1 MSTATTI
8 RHEHEMRTC
17 LEVSDLRKSFHTAAG
32 KKRVLRGVSF
42 HVAPGEWVSV
52 MGRSGSGKSTLLRCS
67 SGLVGVDSGRAVV
80 TGTDVAAATADDL
93 ARLRRT
99 LLGFVFQDYNL
110 IDSLTARENVA
121 LPLLL
126 GRRTAH
132 VDDAVNQ
139 ALASTDVKDLAD
151 QRAATLSGGE
161 QQRVAIARALSM
173 DPVVMLF
180 DEPTS
185 ALDPEMVG
193 EVLDVMV
200 KLAAEGMTMMVVT
213 HEIGFAREVADQVVF
228 MDGGVVV
235 ESGTPEQVIDNPQ
248 HARTQEFLSSIL

>member
-1 MSTATTI
+1 
-8 RHEHEMRTC
+8 MRTC

-161 QQRVAIARALSM
+161 QQRVAIARALAQR
-173 DPVVMLF
+173 PAVLF
-180 DEPTS
+180 ADEPTG
-185 ALDPEMVG
+185 ALDSVTSRI
-193 EVLDVMV
+193 VLDLFRRLTGQGTAVLM
-200 KLAAEGMTMMVVT
+200 VT
-213 HEIGFAREVADQVVF
+213 HDLDAAARGDRVLILVDGRIEHDLARPSAVELFEIMKGDDR
-228 MDGGVVV
+228 
-235 ESGTPEQVIDNPQ
+235 S
-248 HARTQEFLSSIL
+248 

>member
-1 MSTATTI
+1 
-8 RHEHEMRTC
+8 MRTC

-52 MGRSGSGKSTLLRCS
+52 MGRSGSAKSTLLRCS

-161 QQRVAIARALSM
+161 QQRVAIARALAQR
-173 DPVVMLF
+173 PAVLF
-180 DEPTS
+180 ADEPTG
-185 ALDPEMVG
+185 ALDSVTSRI
-193 EVLDVMV
+193 VLDLFRRLTGQGTAVLM
-200 KLAAEGMTMMVVT
+200 VT
-213 HEIGFAREVADQVVF
+213 HDLDAAARGDRVLILVDGRIEHDLARPSAVELFEIMKGDDR
-228 MDGGVVV
+228 
-235 ESGTPEQVIDNPQ
+235 S
-248 HARTQEFLSSIL
+248 

>member
-1 MSTATTI
+1 
-8 RHEHEMRTC
+8 MRTC

-161 QQRVAIARALSM
+161 QQRVAIARALAQR
-173 DPVVMLF
+173 PAVRF
-180 DEPTS
+180 ADEPTG
-185 ALDPEMVG
+185 ALDSVTSRI
-193 EVLDVMV
+193 VLDLFRRLTGQGTAVLM
-200 KLAAEGMTMMVVT
+200 VT
-213 HEIGFAREVADQVVF
+213 HDLDAAARGDRVLILVDGRIEHDLARPSAVELFEIMKGDDR
-228 MDGGVVV
+228 
-235 ESGTPEQVIDNPQ
+235 S
-248 HARTQEFLSSIL
+248 

>member
-139 ALASTDVKDLAD
+139 ALASTDVKGLAD

-161 QQRVAIARALSM
+161 QQRVAIARALAQR
-173 DPVVMLF
+173 PAVLF
-180 DEPTS
+180 ADEPTG
-185 ALDPEMVG
+185 ALDSVTSRI
-193 EVLDVMV
+193 VLDLFRRLTGQGTAVLM
-200 KLAAEGMTMMVVT
+200 VT
-213 HEIGFAREVADQVVF
+213 HDLDAAARGDRVLILVDGRIEHDLARPSAVELFEIMKGDDR
-228 MDGGVVV
+228 
-235 ESGTPEQVIDNPQ
+235 S
-248 HARTQEFLSSIL
+248 

>member
-1 MSTATTI
+1 
-8 RHEHEMRTC
+8 MRTC

-161 QQRVAIARALSM
+161 QQRVAIARALAQR
-173 DPVVMLF
+173 PAVLF
-180 DEPTS
+180 ADEPTG
-185 ALDPEMVG
+185 ALDSVTSRI
-193 EVLDVMV
+193 VLDLFRRLTGQGTAVLM
-200 KLAAEGMTMMVVT
+200 VT
-213 HEIGFAREVADQVVF
+213 HDLDAAARGDRVLILVDGRTEHDLARPSAVELFEIMKGDDR
-228 MDGGVVV
+228 
-235 ESGTPEQVIDNPQ
+235 S
-248 HARTQEFLSSIL
+248 

>member
-8 RHEHEMRTC
+8 RHEHETRTC

-32 KKRVLRGVSF
+32 TKRVLRGVSF

-161 QQRVAIARALSM
+161 QQRVAIARALAQR
-173 DPVVMLF
+173 PAVLF
-180 DEPTS
+180 ADEPTG
-185 ALDPEMVG
+185 ALDSVTSRI
-193 EVLDVMV
+193 VLDLFRRLTGQGTAVLM
-200 KLAAEGMTMMVVT
+200 VT
-213 HEIGFAREVADQVVF
+213 HDLDAAARGDRVLILVDGRIEHDLARPSAVELFEIMKGDDR
-228 MDGGVVV
+228 
-235 ESGTPEQVIDNPQ
+235 S
-248 HARTQEFLSSIL
+248 

>member
-1 MSTATTI
+1 
-8 RHEHEMRTC
+8 MRTC
-17 LEVSDLRKSFHTAAG
+17 LEVSDLRKSFHTVAG

-161 QQRVAIARALSM
+161 QQRVAIARALAQR
-173 DPVVMLF
+173 PAVLF
-180 DEPTS
+180 ADEPTG
-185 ALDPEMVG
+185 ALDSVTSRI
-193 EVLDVMV
+193 VLDLFRRLTGQGTAVLM
-200 KLAAEGMTMMVVT
+200 VT
-213 HEIGFAREVADQVVF
+213 HDLDAAARGDRVLILVDGRIEHDLARPSAVELFEIMKGDDR
-228 MDGGVVV
+228 
-235 ESGTPEQVIDNPQ
+235 S
-248 HARTQEFLSSIL
+248 

>member
-1 MSTATTI
+1 
-8 RHEHEMRTC
+8 MRTC

-139 ALASTDVKDLAD
+139 ALASTDVKGLAD

-161 QQRVAIARALSM
+161 QQRVAIARALAQR
-173 DPVVMLF
+173 PAVLF
-180 DEPTS
+180 ADEPTG
-185 ALDPEMVG
+185 ALDSVTSRI
-193 EVLDVMV
+193 VLDLFRRLTGQGTAVLM
-200 KLAAEGMTMMVVT
+200 VT
-213 HEIGFAREVADQVVF
+213 HDLDAAARGDRVLILVDGRIEHDLARPSAVELFEIMKGDDR
-228 MDGGVVV
+228 
-235 ESGTPEQVIDNPQ
+235 S
-248 HARTQEFLSSIL
+248 

>member
-1 MSTATTI
+1 MLFRS
-8 RHEHEMRTC
+8 
-17 LEVSDLRKSFHTAAG
+17 
-32 KKRVLRGVSF
+32 
-42 HVAPGEWVSV
+42 VSV

-161 QQRVAIARALSM
+161 QQRVAIARALAQR
-173 DPVVMLF
+173 PAVLF
-180 DEPTS
+180 ADEPTG
-185 ALDPEMVG
+185 ALDSVTSRI
-193 EVLDVMV
+193 VLDLFRRLTGQGTAVLM
-200 KLAAEGMTMMVVT
+200 VT
-213 HEIGFAREVADQVVF
+213 HDLDAAARGDRVLILVDGRIEHDLARPSAVELFEIMKGDDR
-228 MDGGVVV
+228 
-235 ESGTPEQVIDNPQ
+235 S
-248 HARTQEFLSSIL
+248 

>member
-1 MSTATTI
+1 
-8 RHEHEMRTC
+8 MRTC

-161 QQRVAIARALSM
+161 QQRVAIARALAQR
-173 DPVVMLF
+173 PAVLF
-180 DEPTS
+180 ADEPTG
-185 ALDPEMVG
+185 ALDSVTSRT
-193 EVLDVMV
+193 VLDLFRRLTDRGTGILM
-200 KLAAEGMTMMVVT
+200 VT
-213 HEIGFAREVADQVVF
+213 HDLDAAARGDRVLILVDGRIEHDLIRPSAARLFEIMKGD
-228 MDGGVVV
+228 
-235 ESGTPEQVIDNPQ
+235 EQ
-248 HARTQEFLSSIL
+248 S

>member
-1 MSTATTI
+1 
-8 RHEHEMRTC
+8 MRTC

-80 TGTDVAAATADDL
+80 AGADVSAVGADDL

-110 IDSLTARENVA
+110 IESLTARENTA

-126 GRRTAH
+126 GRRDAH
-132 VDDAVNQ
+132 VDDAVDR
-139 ALASTDVKDLAD
+139 ALASTGVKDLAD
-151 QRAATLSGGE
+151 QRADTLSGGE
-161 QQRVAIARALSM
+161 QQRVAIARALAQR
-173 DPVVMLF
+173 PAVLF
-180 DEPTS
+180 ADEPTG
-185 ALDPEMVG
+185 ALDSVTSRI
-193 EVLDVMV
+193 VLDLFRRLTDQGTAVLM
-200 KLAAEGMTMMVVT
+200 VT
-213 HEIGFAREVADQVVF
+213 HDLDAAARGDRVLILVDGRIEHDLARPSAVELFEIMKGDDR
-228 MDGGVVV
+228 
-235 ESGTPEQVIDNPQ
+235 S
-248 HARTQEFLSSIL
+248 

>member
-1 MSTATTI
+1 
-8 RHEHEMRTC
+8 MRTC
-17 LEVSDLRKSFHTAAG
+17 LEVSDLRKFFHTAAG

-161 QQRVAIARALSM
+161 QQRVAIARALAQR
-173 DPVVMLF
+173 PAVLF
-180 DEPTS
+180 ADEPTG
-185 ALDPEMVG
+185 ALDSVTSRI
-193 EVLDVMV
+193 VLDLFRRLTGQGTAVLM
-200 KLAAEGMTMMVVT
+200 VT
-213 HEIGFAREVADQVVF
+213 HDLDAAARGDRVLILVDGRIEHDLARPSAVELFEIMKGDDR
-228 MDGGVVV
+228 
-235 ESGTPEQVIDNPQ
+235 S
-248 HARTQEFLSSIL
+248 

>member
-8 RHEHEMRTC
+8 RHEHETRTC

-161 QQRVAIARALSM
+161 QQRVAIARALAQR
-173 DPVVMLF
+173 PAVLF
-180 DEPTS
+180 ADEPTG
-185 ALDPEMVG
+185 ALDSITSRI
-193 EVLDVMV
+193 VLDLFRRLTGQGTAVLM
-200 KLAAEGMTMMVVT
+200 VT
-213 HEIGFAREVADQVVF
+213 HDLDAAARGDRVLILVDGRIEHDLARPSAVELFEIMKGDDR
-228 MDGGVVV
+228 
-235 ESGTPEQVIDNPQ
+235 S
-248 HARTQEFLSSIL
+248 

>member
-1 MSTATTI
+1 
-8 RHEHEMRTC
+8 MRTC

-132 VDDAVNQ
+132 VDEAVNQ

-161 QQRVAIARALSM
+161 QQRVAIARALAQR
-173 DPVVMLF
+173 PAVLF
-180 DEPTS
+180 ADEPTG
-185 ALDPEMVG
+185 ALDSVTSRI
-193 EVLDVMV
+193 VLDLFRRLTGQGTAVLM
-200 KLAAEGMTMMVVT
+200 VT
-213 HEIGFAREVADQVVF
+213 HDLDAAARGDRVLILVDGRIEHDLARPSAVELFEIMKGDER
-228 MDGGVVV
+228 
-235 ESGTPEQVIDNPQ
+235 S
-248 HARTQEFLSSIL
+248 

>member
-1 MSTATTI
+1 
-8 RHEHEMRTC
+8 MRTC

-110 IDSLTARENVA
+110 IDSLTARENAA

-132 VDDAVNQ
+132 VDEAVNQ

-161 QQRVAIARALSM
+161 QQRVAIARALAQR
-173 DPVVMLF
+173 PAVLF
-180 DEPTS
+180 ADEPTG
-185 ALDPEMVG
+185 ALDSVTSRI
-193 EVLDVMV
+193 VLDLFRRLTGQGTAVLM
-200 KLAAEGMTMMVVT
+200 VT
-213 HEIGFAREVADQVVF
+213 HDLDAAARGDRVLILVDGRIEHDLARPSAVELFEIMKGDDR
-228 MDGGVVV
+228 
-235 ESGTPEQVIDNPQ
+235 S
-248 HARTQEFLSSIL
+248 

>member
-42 HVAPGEWVSV
+42 YVAPGEWVSV

-161 QQRVAIARALSM
+161 QQRVAIARALAQR
-173 DPVVMLF
+173 PAVLF
-180 DEPTS
+180 ADEPTG
-185 ALDPEMVG
+185 ALDSVTSRI
-193 EVLDVMV
+193 VLDLFRRLTGQGTAVLM
-200 KLAAEGMTMMVVT
+200 VT
-213 HEIGFAREVADQVVF
+213 HDLDAAARGDRVLILVDGRIEHDLARPSAVELFEIMKGDDR
-228 MDGGVVV
+228 
-235 ESGTPEQVIDNPQ
+235 S
-248 HARTQEFLSSIL
+248 

>member
-1 MSTATTI
+1 
-8 RHEHEMRTC
+8 
-17 LEVSDLRKSFHTAAG
+17 
-32 KKRVLRGVSF
+32 
-42 HVAPGEWVSV
+42 

-161 QQRVAIARALSM
+161 QQRVAIARALAQR
-173 DPVVMLF
+173 PAVLF
-180 DEPTS
+180 ADEPTG
-185 ALDPEMVG
+185 ALDSVTSRI
-193 EVLDVMV
+193 VLDLFRRLTGQGTAVLM
-200 KLAAEGMTMMVVT
+200 VT
-213 HEIGFAREVADQVVF
+213 HDLDAAARGDRVLILVDGRIEHDLARPSAVELFEIMKGDDR
-228 MDGGVVV
+228 
-235 ESGTPEQVIDNPQ
+235 S
-248 HARTQEFLSSIL
+248 

>member
-1 MSTATTI
+1 
-8 RHEHEMRTC
+8 MRTC
-17 LEVSDLRKSFHTAAG
+17 LEVSDLRK
-32 KKRVLRGVSF
+32 SF

-161 QQRVAIARALSM
+161 QQRVAIARALAQR
-173 DPVVMLF
+173 PAVLF
-180 DEPTS
+180 ADEPTG
-185 ALDPEMVG
+185 ALDSVTSRI
-193 EVLDVMV
+193 VLDLFRRLTGQGTAVLM
-200 KLAAEGMTMMVVT
+200 VT
-213 HEIGFAREVADQVVF
+213 HDLDAAARGDRVLILVDGRIEHDLARPSAVELFEIMKGDDR
-228 MDGGVVV
+228 
-235 ESGTPEQVIDNPQ
+235 S
-248 HARTQEFLSSIL
+248 

>member
-132 VDDAVNQ
+132 VDEAVNQ

-161 QQRVAIARALSM
+161 QQRVAIARALAQR
-173 DPVVMLF
+173 PAVLF
-180 DEPTS
+180 ADEPTG
-185 ALDPEMVG
+185 ALDSVTSRI
-193 EVLDVMV
+193 VLDLFRRLTGQGTAVLM
-200 KLAAEGMTMMVVT
+200 VT
-213 HEIGFAREVADQVVF
+213 HDLDAAARGDRVLILVDGRIEHDLARPSAVELFEIMKGDDR
-228 MDGGVVV
+228 
-235 ESGTPEQVIDNPQ
+235 S
-248 HARTQEFLSSIL
+248 

>member
-1 MSTATTI
+1 
-8 RHEHEMRTC
+8 MRTC

-161 QQRVAIARALSM
+161 QQRVAIARALAQH
-173 DPVVMLF
+173 PAVLF
-180 DEPTS
+180 ADEPTG
-185 ALDPEMVG
+185 ALDSVTSRI
-193 EVLDVMV
+193 VLDLFRRLTGQGTAVLM
-200 KLAAEGMTMMVVT
+200 VT
-213 HEIGFAREVADQVVF
+213 HDLDAAARGDRVLILVDGRIEHDLARPSAVELFEIMKGDDR
-228 MDGGVVV
+228 
-235 ESGTPEQVIDNPQ
+235 S
-248 HARTQEFLSSIL
+248 

>member
-1 MSTATTI
+1 
-8 RHEHEMRTC
+8 MRTC

-110 IDSLTARENVA
+110 IESLTARENTA

-126 GRRTAH
+126 GRRDAH
-132 VDDAVNQ
+132 VDDAVDR
-139 ALASTDVKDLAD
+139 ALASTGVKDLAD

-161 QQRVAIARALSM
+161 QQRVAIARALAQR
-173 DPVVMLF
+173 PAVLF
-180 DEPTS
+180 ADEPTG
-185 ALDPEMVG
+185 ALDSVTSRI
-193 EVLDVMV
+193 VLDLFRRLTGQGTAVLM
-200 KLAAEGMTMMVVT
+200 VT
-213 HEIGFAREVADQVVF
+213 HDLDAAARGDRVLILVDGRIEHDLARPSAVELFEIMKGDDR
-228 MDGGVVV
+228 
-235 ESGTPEQVIDNPQ
+235 S
-248 HARTQEFLSSIL
+248 

>member
-1 MSTATTI
+1 
-8 RHEHEMRTC
+8 MRTC

-151 QRAATLSGGE
+151 QRAATRSGGE
-161 QQRVAIARALSM
+161 QQRVAIARALAQR
-173 DPVVMLF
+173 PAVLF
-180 DEPTS
+180 ADEPTG
-185 ALDPEMVG
+185 ALDSVTSRI
-193 EVLDVMV
+193 VLDLFRRLTGQGTAVLM
-200 KLAAEGMTMMVVT
+200 VT
-213 HEIGFAREVADQVVF
+213 HDLDAAARGDRVLILVDGRIEHDLARPSAVELFEIMKGDDR
-228 MDGGVVV
+228 
-235 ESGTPEQVIDNPQ
+235 S
-248 HARTQEFLSSIL
+248 

>member
-8 RHEHEMRTC
+8 RHEHETRTC

-161 QQRVAIARALSM
+161 QQRVAIARALAQR
-173 DPVVMLF
+173 PAVLF
-180 DEPTS
+180 ADEPTG
-185 ALDPEMVG
+185 ALDSVTSRI
-193 EVLDVMV
+193 VLDLFRRLTGQGTAVLM
-200 KLAAEGMTMMVVT
+200 VT
-213 HEIGFAREVADQVVF
+213 HDLDAAARGDRVLILVDGRIEHDLARPSAVELFEIMKGDDR
-228 MDGGVVV
+228 
-235 ESGTPEQVIDNPQ
+235 S
-248 HARTQEFLSSIL
+248 

>member
-126 GRRTAH
+126 GRRTAER
-132 VDDAVNQ
+132 
-139 ALASTDVKDLAD
+139 SEE
-151 QRAATLSGGE
+151 R
-161 QQRVAIARALSM
+161 RVGKECRSRWS
-173 DPVVMLF
+173 PY
-180 DEPTS
+180 
-185 ALDPEMVG
+185 
-193 EVLDVMV
+193 
-200 KLAAEGMTMMVVT
+200 
-213 HEIGFAREVADQVVF
+213 H
-228 MDGGVVV
+228 
-235 ESGTPEQVIDNPQ
+235 
-248 HARTQEFLSSIL
+248 

>member
-126 GRRTAH
+126 GRRTAR

-161 QQRVAIARALSM
+161 QQRVAIARALAQR
-173 DPVVMLF
+173 PAVLF
-180 DEPTS
+180 ADEPTG
-185 ALDPEMVG
+185 ALDSVTSRI
-193 EVLDVMV
+193 VLDLFRRLTGQGTAVLM
-200 KLAAEGMTMMVVT
+200 VT
-213 HEIGFAREVADQVVF
+213 HDLDAAARGDRVLILVDGRIEHDLARPSAVELFEIMKGDDR
-228 MDGGVVV
+228 
-235 ESGTPEQVIDNPQ
+235 S
-248 HARTQEFLSSIL
+248 

>member
-1 MSTATTI
+1 
-8 RHEHEMRTC
+8 MRTC

-126 GRRTAH
+126 DRRTAH

-161 QQRVAIARALSM
+161 QQRVAIARALAQR
-173 DPVVMLF
+173 PAVLF
-180 DEPTS
+180 ADEPTG
-185 ALDPEMVG
+185 ALDSVTSRI
-193 EVLDVMV
+193 VLDLFRRLTGQGTAVLM
-200 KLAAEGMTMMVVT
+200 VT
-213 HEIGFAREVADQVVF
+213 HDLDAAARGDRVLILVDGRIEHDLARPSAVELFEIMKGDDR
-228 MDGGVVV
+228 
-235 ESGTPEQVIDNPQ
+235 S
-248 HARTQEFLSSIL
+248 

>member
-132 VDDAVNQ
+132 VDEAVNQ

-161 QQRVAIARALSM
+161 QQRVAIARALAQR
-173 DPVVMLF
+173 PAVLF
-180 DEPTS
+180 ADEPTG
-185 ALDPEMVG
+185 ALDSVTSRI
-193 EVLDVMV
+193 VLDLFRRLTGQGTAVLM
-200 KLAAEGMTMMVVT
+200 VT
-213 HEIGFAREVADQVVF
+213 HDLDAAARGDRVLILVDGRIEHDLARPSAVELFEIMKGDER
-228 MDGGVVV
+228 
-235 ESGTPEQVIDNPQ
+235 S
-248 HARTQEFLSSIL
+248 

>member
-8 RHEHEMRTC
+8 RHEHETRTC

-139 ALASTDVKDLAD
+139 ALASTDVKGLAD

-161 QQRVAIARALSM
+161 QQRVAIARALAQR
-173 DPVVMLF
+173 PAVLF
-180 DEPTS
+180 ADEPTG
-185 ALDPEMVG
+185 ALDSVTSRI
-193 EVLDVMV
+193 VLDLFRRLTGQGTAVLM
-200 KLAAEGMTMMVVT
+200 VT
-213 HEIGFAREVADQVVF
+213 HDLDAAARGDRVLILVDGRIEHDLARPSAVELFEIMKGDDR
-228 MDGGVVV
+228 
-235 ESGTPEQVIDNPQ
+235 S
-248 HARTQEFLSSIL
+248 

>member
-1 MSTATTI
+1 MSTVTAA
-8 RHEHEMRTC
+8 RHERGARTC

-67 SGLVGVDSGRAVV
+67 SGLIGVDSGRAVV
-80 TGTDVAAATADDL
+80 AGTDVAAAPADDL

-110 IDSLTARENVA
+110 IESLTARENTA

-126 GRRTAH
+126 GRRDAR
-132 VDDAVNQ
+132 VDDAVDR
-139 ALASTDVKDLAD
+139 ALASTGVKDLAD

-161 QQRVAIARALSM
+161 QQRVA
-173 DPVVMLF
+173 
-180 DEPTS
+180 TS
-185 ALDPEMVG
+185 
-193 EVLDVMV
+193 
-200 KLAAEGMTMMVVT
+200 
-213 HEIGFAREVADQVVF
+213 
-228 MDGGVVV
+228 
-235 ESGTPEQVIDNPQ
+235 
-248 HARTQEFLSSIL
+248 

>member
-1 MSTATTI
+1 
-8 RHEHEMRTC
+8 MRTC

-151 QRAATLSGGE
+151 QRADTLSGGE
-161 QQRVAIARALSM
+161 QQRVAIARALAQR
-173 DPVVMLF
+173 PAVLF
-180 DEPTS
+180 ADEPTG
-185 ALDPEMVG
+185 ALDSVTSRI
-193 EVLDVMV
+193 VLDLFRRLTGQGTAVLM
-200 KLAAEGMTMMVVT
+200 VT
-213 HEIGFAREVADQVVF
+213 HDLDAAARGDRVLILVDGRIEHDLARPSAVELFEIMKGDDR
-228 MDGGVVV
+228 
-235 ESGTPEQVIDNPQ
+235 S
-248 HARTQEFLSSIL
+248 

>member
-1 MSTATTI
+1 
-8 RHEHEMRTC
+8 MRTC

-161 QQRVAIARALSM
+161 QQRVAIARALAQR
-173 DPVVMLF
+173 PAVLF
-180 DEPTS
+180 ADEPTG
-185 ALDPEMVG
+185 ALDSVTSRI
-193 EVLDVMV
+193 VLDLFRRLTGQGTAVLM
-200 KLAAEGMTMMVVT
+200 VT
-213 HEIGFAREVADQVVF
+213 HDLDAAARGDRVLILVDGRIEHDLARPSAVELFEIMKGDER
-228 MDGGVVV
+228 
-235 ESGTPEQVIDNPQ
+235 S
-248 HARTQEFLSSIL
+248 

>member
-1 MSTATTI
+1 
-8 RHEHEMRTC
+8 MRTC

-132 VDDAVNQ
+132 VDEAVNQ

-161 QQRVAIARALSM
+161 QQRVAIARALAQR
-173 DPVVMLF
+173 PAVLF
-180 DEPTS
+180 ADEPTG
-185 ALDPEMVG
+185 ALDSVTSRI
-193 EVLDVMV
+193 VLDLFRRLTGQGTAVLM
-200 KLAAEGMTMMVVT
+200 VT
-213 HEIGFAREVADQVVF
+213 HDLDAAARGDRVLILVDGRIEHDLARPSAVELFEIMKGDDR
-228 MDGGVVV
+228 
-235 ESGTPEQVIDNPQ
+235 S
-248 HARTQEFLSSIL
+248 

>member
-1 MSTATTI
+1 
-8 RHEHEMRTC
+8 MRTC

-126 GRRTAH
+126 GRRTAR

-161 QQRVAIARALSM
+161 QQRVAIARALAQR
-173 DPVVMLF
+173 PAVLF
-180 DEPTS
+180 ADEPTG
-185 ALDPEMVG
+185 ALDSVTSRI
-193 EVLDVMV
+193 VLDLFRRLTGQGTAVLM
-200 KLAAEGMTMMVVT
+200 VT
-213 HEIGFAREVADQVVF
+213 HDLDAAARGDRVLILVDGRIEHDLARPSAVELFEIMKGDDR
-228 MDGGVVV
+228 
-235 ESGTPEQVIDNPQ
+235 S
-248 HARTQEFLSSIL
+248 

>member
-161 QQRVAIARALSM
+161 QQRVAIARALAQR
-173 DPVVMLF
+173 PAVLF
-180 DEPTS
+180 ADEPTG
-185 ALDPEMVG
+185 ALDSVTSRI
-193 EVLDVMV
+193 VLDLFRRLTGQGTAVLM
-200 KLAAEGMTMMVVT
+200 VT
-213 HEIGFAREVADQVVF
+213 HDLDAAARGDRVLILVDGRIEHDLARPSAVELFEIMKGDDR
-228 MDGGVVV
+228 
-235 ESGTPEQVIDNPQ
+235 S
-248 HARTQEFLSSIL
+248 